1 MIYLLPLI
9 LLMFSIFIVLW
20 VGDFY
25 FTVKS
30 TERTGSAVEM
40 NPIMGALLKL
50 RGRFLWFF
58 KIAEL
63 AVFSLLVWVL
73 SSANA
78 ETAFNVFL
86 GLISLYSILVAQGI
100 NIYIKAVGNAFPVA
114 LVFFA
119 VCVIAIVFIKINYDT
134 FLNSIVMSDAL
145 RTCSSEYAS
154 IYGNCSNSSA
164 TTPVHQS
171 NNSGFNFTIPR

>member
-1 MIYLLPLI
+1 MIYLFPLI
-9 LLMFSIFIVLW
+9 SLMFSIFIVLW
-20 VGDFY
+20 ISDLY

-30 TERTGSAVEM
+30 TEKTGNEIEV
-40 NPIMGALLKL
+40 NPIMGTLLRL

-58 KIAEL
+58 KLAEL
-63 AVFSLLVWVL
+63 IVFSFLIWIL

-78 ETAFNVFL
+78 ETAFNIFL
-86 GLISLYSILVAQGI
+86 GLIFLYSILVAQGI

-119 VCVIAIVFIKINYDT
+119 VCVIAILFIKINYDT
-134 FLNSIVMSDAL
+134 FLNSILMSNAL
-145 RTCSSEYAS
+145 QTCNSEYAS
-154 IYGNCSNSSA
+154 IYGNCSNNSA
-164 TTPVHQS
+164 TALVHQS